1 MEEFKILDI
10 KMHKCSMEAIL
21 SETHRSI
28 IQNKRLIFCWN
39 NPETIYESINDK
51 DLKNYFNN
59 ISNYNFVDGAG
70 TILIKKIFGNYVGP
84 RNTGT
89 DYLPRLCELSD
100 KYGFKL
106 YFLGSEPGVC
116 EKAIQYFSNK
126 FQKVK
131 IVGSHHGFFSIEQ
144 EETIIDNINNS
155 GADVLGVFLGCPRQE
170 QFIQR
175 NISKLKPSVV
185 YGGGGGLDYYSGVV
199 KRAPN
204 LIIKLGLE
212 FIWRLFQDFS
222 WKRIK
227 RQSIYPMFVIL
238 SVLDELKK
246 IKNKTK

>member
-10 KMHKCSMEAIL
+10 KMHKCSMEDIL

-89 DYLPRLCELSD
+89 DYLPRLCELSH

-116 EKAIQYFSNK
+116 EKTIQYFLNK
-126 FQKVK
+126 FHKVK

-144 EETIIDNINNS
+144 EGAIIDEINNS
-155 GADVLGVFLGCPRQE
+155 GADVLGVFLGCPKQE

-204 LIIKLGLE
+204 FIIKLGLE

-222 WKRIK
+222 WKRVK

-246 IKNKTK
+246 IKNKK